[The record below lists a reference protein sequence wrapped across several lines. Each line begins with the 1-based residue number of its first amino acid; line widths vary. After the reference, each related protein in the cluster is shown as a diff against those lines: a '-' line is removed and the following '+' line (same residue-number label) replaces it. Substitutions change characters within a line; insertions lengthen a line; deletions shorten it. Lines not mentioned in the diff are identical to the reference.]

1 MKTIFFLVLLLQY
14 ISAQQDSL
22 RRIYLERSAS
32 GITQSSENIQ
42 LFFDKFF
49 PEDKIIQD
57 IDTNKIFY
65 FDVTFSSKPEYN
77 INAKLINVDFNYQLA
92 DKNCNNSNR
101 NGILLLEKIKRTP
114 AAKQNPEKLD
124 RDVFVLIPDKCST
137 TRFYNSGGNM
147 FCDNKRQ
154 YPLEYDEG
162 KALEEKLKVRIGIQL
177 LAASKGN
184 FYDKLFPA
192 EKNYPVETHL
202 KEYVLRCCI
211 RSIVILKG
219 DEIIDNFVSL
229 K

>member
-1 MKTIFFLVLLLQY
+1 MKTIIFLVLLLQY
-14 ISAQQDSL
+14 LSAQQDSL
-22 RRIYLERSAS
+22 RRVYLERSAS
-32 GITQSSENIQ
+32 GISQTPENIQ
-42 LFFDKFF
+42 LFFDRFF
-49 PEDKIIQD
+49 PEDKTIQD
-57 IDTNKIFY
+57 IDTQKIFY
-65 FDVTFSSKPEYN
+65 FDVIFSSKPEYN
-77 INAKLINVDFNYQLA
+77 INAKLINVDFNYQIA

-101 NGILLLEKIKRTP
+101 NGILLFEKIKRIP

-124 RDVFVLIPDKCST
+124 REVYVLIPDKCST
-137 TRFYNSGGNM
+137 TRFYNSGGDM

-154 YPLEYDEG
+154 YSLEYNDG
-162 KALEEKLKVRIGIQL
+162 KVLEEKLKVRIGIQL
-177 LAASKGN
+177 LSASEGN

-219 DEIIDNFVSL
+219 AEIIDNFVSL